1 MKEQP
6 IKVSVVIPSLNEER
20 NISRVVK
27 AVQAAFHKFKINGEV
42 VIMDSST
49 DKTPEIARKLGAQV
63 YQVPKKGLGFAY
75 IESLKYVKGDY
86 VVMGDADGTY
96 NFLEINRFVKK
107 LDEGYDF
114 VMGTRLKGDIKKGA
128 MPWSHRYIGTP
139 ILTLCINLLFKT
151 KISDCNSGLRALTKD
166 AFKKIRLESKGWEYA
181 SEMVVKAALNNLKI
195 AEVPVSL
202 TPDQN
207 GRRPRLSNPF
217 QAGWSNLRYILL
229 LASEVIFLQ
238 IGFVMWLLGTLLVLS
253 QARGAITI
261 FNIFIGLHTLIL
273 GLILSFL
280 GLFII
285 QMGLLSQMF
294 SYISAF
300 KTNSISQRI
309 KRWFTFDKGI
319 VMGSFLFAI
328 GAIMELI
335 VLIMRIFYYTP
346 QYNYFYLALYG
357 MYFIINGVMVIYFG
371 FIFSLFNRQI

>member
-1 MKEQP
+1 
-6 IKVSVVIPSLNEER
+6 
-20 NISRVVK
+20 
-27 AVQAAFHKFKINGEV
+27 VQ
-42 VIMDSST
+42 
-49 DKTPEIARKLGAQV
+49 
-63 YQVPKKGLGFAY
+63 
-75 IESLKYVKGDY
+75 
-86 VVMGDADGTY
+86 
-96 NFLEINRFVKK
+96 
-107 LDEGYDF
+107 
-114 VMGTRLKGDIKKGA
+114 
-128 MPWSHRYIGTP
+128 
-139 ILTLCINLLFKT
+139 
-151 KISDCNSGLRALTKD
+151 
-166 AFKKIRLESKGWEYA
+166 
-181 SEMVVKAALNNLKI
+181 
-195 AEVPVSL
+195 
-202 TPDQN
+202 
-207 GRRPRLSNPF
+207 
-217 QAGWSNLRYILL
+217 
-229 LASEVIFLQ
+229 
-238 IGFVMWLLGTLLVLS
+238 LLVLS

-371 FIFSLFNRQI
+371 FIFSLFKRQI